1 MDKMIRMRENIFF
14 SAKRQHNFASSN
26 KDNNSNETTKTKT
39 AMKKTVKTLALKTDK
54 VVNLTKA
61 QAQSLVGG
69 RYSDTVTTG
78 LSRCWCRD

>member
-1 MDKMIRMRENIFF
+1 
-14 SAKRQHNFASSN
+14 
-26 KDNNSNETTKTKT
+26 
-39 AMKKTVKTLALKTDK
+39 MKKTVKTLALKTDK